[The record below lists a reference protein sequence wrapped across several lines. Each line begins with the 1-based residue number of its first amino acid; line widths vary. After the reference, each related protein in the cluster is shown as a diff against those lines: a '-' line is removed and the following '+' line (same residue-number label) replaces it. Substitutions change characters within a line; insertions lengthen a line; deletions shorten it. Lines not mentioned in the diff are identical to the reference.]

1 MINKMINIAKEA
13 GEIIREGFHTNFKV
27 EFKGSVTNLV
37 TEIDKKSEKHIIEF
51 VKKEFPSHSIMA
63 EESGKDFR
71 ASEYVW
77 FIDPLDGTTNFAH
90 GLPIFSVSIGVR
102 KNEETIAGVVYDVM
116 RDKIYAAEFG
126 AGSFENGEKL
136 SVNSADNLEESL
148 LVTGF
153 PYDISRNP
161 DKTIERFVAFL
172 KKARAVRRLGSAAID
187 FCYVASGV
195 FAGFWETKLSPWDFV
210 AGDLIVREAG
220 GIVTDFEGKNLTPQ
234 SAQILASNGI
244 IHNQMLKIINNPEVL
259 Q

>member
-1 MINKMINIAKEA
+1 MLNKITEIAKEA
-13 GEIIREGFHTNFKV
+13 GEIIREGFESNFKI
-27 EFKGSVTNLV
+27 EYKGSVTNLV
-37 TEIDKKSEKHIIEF
+37 TEIDKKSEAHIIDF
-51 VKKEFPSHSIMA
+51 VRKEFPSHSIMA

-71 ASEYVW
+71 SSEYVW

-102 KNEETIAGVVYDVM
+102 KNDETIAGAVYDVM
-116 RDKIYAAEFG
+116 RDKLYVAELG
-126 AGSFENGEKL
+126 GGSYENGEKL
-136 SVNSADNLEESL
+136 SVNSTDKIEESL

-172 KKARAVRRLGSAAID
+172 KRARAVRRLGSAAID

-220 GIVTDFEGKNLTPQ
+220 GIVTDFDGKNLTP
-234 SAQILASNGI
+234 SSVRILASNGI
-244 IHNQMLKIINNPEVL
+244 LHGEMMKLIREAE
-259 Q
+259 